1 MTNDLTPQP
10 DISPRTVATV
20 AAGTPLQAGTLVY
33 RVVEVDFP
41 PDVYEP
47 HTWEAV
53 GIIVERASD
62 KQIKL
67 RRAFSGLARTVFE
80 PTAFGRFFFE
90 TPQQAIQCFLIERH
104 GEIKGLDRKRK
115 TAERAL
121 AWAESQSAL
130 ATAESQG
137 TST

>member
-1 MTNDLTPQP
+1 MSNDLTPQP
-10 DISPRTVATV
+10 DISPRTVAT
-20 AAGTPLQAGTLVY
+20 GTPLQAGTLVY

-41 PDVYEP
+41 PDVNKP

-53 GIIVERASD
+53 GIAVERASD

-67 RRAFSGLARTVFE
+67 RRPFPGLAGTVFK

-90 TPQQAIQCFLIERH
+90 TPQQAIQCFLIERR
-104 GEIKGLDRKRK
+104 GEIEGLDHKRK

-121 AWAESQSAL
+121 AWAESQVAL
-130 ATAESQG
+130 ATVESQG